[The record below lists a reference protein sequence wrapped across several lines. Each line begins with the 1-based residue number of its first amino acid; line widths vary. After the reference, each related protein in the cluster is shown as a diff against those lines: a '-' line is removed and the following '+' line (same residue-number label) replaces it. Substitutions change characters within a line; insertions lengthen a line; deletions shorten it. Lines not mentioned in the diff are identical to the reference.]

1 MSPEQVSKR
10 VVVERLEWVARMVQ
24 EIESLPLD
32 DHDLFFSDNRN
43 LWTAESCLRQALEA
57 LLDLGRHVL
66 AKGFGIGTTEYK
78 EIATRSQKVG
88 ILSQEDAA
96 LLRKL
101 AGYRNRLVHFY
112 HEVQPDELF
121 AICADSLHDVT
132 NVADAYR
139 DWLNKNSD
147 KLDHTL

>member
-1 MSPEQVSKR
+1 MSPDQLSKR

-32 DHDLFFSDNRN
+32 NYDLFFSDNRN
-43 LWTAESCLRQALEA
+43 LWTAESCLRRALEA
-57 LLDLGRHVL
+57 LLDLGRHIL

-78 EIATRSQKVG
+78 EIATRSQEVG
-88 ILSQEDAA
+88 ILSAEEAA

-112 HEVQPDELF
+112 HEAQPDELF
-121 AICADSLHDVT
+121 TICADNLNDIAVIA
-132 NVADAYR
+132 NAYR
-139 DWLNKNSD
+139 TWLRKNPD
-147 KLDHTL
+147 KLDNTL